1 MAPHRPYRRQKHE
14 LSLRRVDLTFFLSYM
29 TIKSVDMV
37 AIEANGNHQ
46 FHQFYF
52 KNQGQMVSFSSE
64 SLFVL
69 SIHLENLT
77 LAIDHMN
84 QTLTEP
90 KNILDYEGINWA
102 KGNLH
107 LSLMESDFNL
117 IQKHYLN
124 FLKSLETAS
133 STEEVEK
140 EKSFLLK
147 AIAGVL
153 GVVAAINL
161 GRNTYEIENIK
172 MEMHKLEKNR

>member
-1 MAPHRPYRRQKHE
+1 
-14 LSLRRVDLTFFLSYM
+14 
-29 TIKSVDMV
+29 
-37 AIEANGNHQ
+37 
-46 FHQFYF
+46 
-52 KNQGQMVSFSSE
+52 
-64 SLFVL
+64 
-69 SIHLENLT
+69 
-77 LAIDHMN
+77 MN

-140 EKSFLLK
+140 EKSFILK

-172 MEMHKLEKNR
+172 MEMHKLEKNRFFNLTNGRGHFELHTVFRGSF